1 MARTTSRN
9 AASAGGSRAVAPTQ
23 SVDASNDMD
32 DSDGSLTEL
41 SSEGEESDAGQQEE
55 EESESEDAMDED
67 DDDNDADFGSSRKKK
82 KAAPRRSAAGATKA
96 RSANT
101 TPRARKTAGASRNR
115 SNKTPRSTNK
125 RSGPSRPRAG
135 TATATPSAA
144 RSRTAAS
151 RDELPINEDNDIF
164 NAVKDVNSAL
174 QSNAEDWV
182 VAFSDHQGR
191 ALAELVNFVIRACGC
206 NGSVDENQV
215 TDIDNVVDN
224 LEELQEVFKKQP
236 IPSYPIVSRSKTFKS
251 FRKSLNEFL
260 HRLIMSAYDAEV
272 LTSDGF
278 MEPYQA
284 WVSAMSSS
292 SLRSFRH
299 TATVVAL
306 WTISALNEVNAQATK
321 DLSTATKQ
329 RDAEKKK
336 ARSDKSRLKE
346 LESKVLESRKLRAKL
361 EEYVNEFINSV
372 FVHRFR
378 DFDAGIRS
386 ECVEALGSWMKKY
399 PTQYLQS
406 SYFRYIGWVLS
417 DVDANVRLAAVHA
430 MTGLYTRDNFVS
442 SIRNF
447 TEIFKGR
454 LVQMATSDVE
464 LGVRIAA
471 INVLVMIDKHDL
483 LEDEQRDLLA
493 THIFDVEPRIRNAVA
508 SFLANILDEMVS
520 EGATELESTSAASKK
535 KGKQAEEQQQELAK
549 LRFKCLAELLVK
561 YGHRLDAQDT
571 DATASAAE
579 RGLSDELS
587 VVIDGVK
594 EGRVGMA
601 VEALWDAVEDLQ
613 HWKPLIDLLLL
624 DHSAKKAGGQRKGN
638 AAAENAA
645 PEVYRLETEEEAIL
659 VEALVAILRK
669 TYASAE
675 LVDDPEDNTKEDV
688 SRAMISALPKLLAK
702 YRTDAPRIAD
712 LLLLPQ
718 VMDLEMYTELQETA
732 AFEALWDDVSTQI
745 QRHVEPLV
753 LKHGVQTLQKMVAT
767 TSQSTVNT
775 TKLSALEEGLVASLR
790 ETVSDRDVETAGF
803 SEDEVHLLA
812 ANMLRLHLVS
822 QVTNTSDALEDDEN
836 GQATSGWEIV
846 LGIAGRGRLAY
857 NEEESLVRDAVAVL
871 TLHIMWKTRQVIM
884 PEAGSQTAVAEALLA
899 KRTTLLSLLEEFVA
913 STQSQACVGVQ
924 RVAFEK
930 LATIHMLY
938 AAIPQQ
944 APAAP
949 ATAGAAAAGTGDD
962 SSVTAGEGDVS
973 QHRSG
978 PQLPA
983 LLALTCSADVQQHCA
998 SFVQAEIERY
1008 IEKCGVLGKET
1019 NGNGTDASD
1028 EEGND
1033 GADDDENA
1041 EDYEDD
1047 AEATPKAS
1055 RVRGGKSKKSKKAT
1069 SKAGAQNA
1077 STSAAATAAPERPN
1091 QAQLEAEHAFCSII
1105 STFAS
1110 AIRVGIIDA
1119 KYSTVVLIH
1128 FGRLGAI
1135 YDSCCKAL
1143 IEVLKEEAIF
1153 GGYNR
1158 AVIVESCIW
1167 DSLREA
1173 FELYLDTGEAQ
1184 GEARFVSLSR
1194 QLANALVVR
1203 GAGFTALRKIDA
1215 RCLISLH
1222 SRASEHVA
1230 QKVAAAERN
1239 GNRKVRQKMPALY
1252 KGMANLLMTASPTDA
1267 VKIKSAMDRA
1277 FRAAN
1282 VQIPPTAKAW
1292 DAHRSYEKRLLKIAA
1307 KSALFAP
1314 VLAGSKGD
1322 TTASSPRKTAAAAK
1336 GAGRGDLSD
1345 SGGELSEEEDDDG
1358 LPARGERVLPT
1369 PTPVRMSQKR
1379 GRADEP
1385 EGEEED
1391 EEVPTSTASP
1401 SEGRSAEFVERFQSE
1416 PLAMSEDEEAEA
1428 EEEDE
1433 DESIAQVTSGNKRRK
1448 V

>member
-1 MARTTSRN
+1 MARTTSRK
-9 AASAGGSRAVAPTQ
+9 AASAGGSHAVQPTK
-23 SVDASNDMD
+23 SVAASNDMD
-32 DSDGSLTEL
+32 DSD
-41 SSEGEESDAGQQEE
+41 
-55 EESESEDAMDED
+55 ED
-67 DDDNDADFGSSRKKK
+67 DDENDGDFGSTRKKK
-82 KAAPRRSAAGATKA
+82 ATPRRSAAGATKA
-96 RSANT
+96 RSANN
-101 TPRARKTAGASRNR
+101 TPRVRKTAGASR
-115 SNKTPRSTNK
+115 SGANKTPRSTNK

-135 TATATPSAA
+135 TTTATPSAA

-151 RDELPINEDNDIF
+151 RDELPISKDNDIF
-164 NAVKDVNSAL
+164 NAVKDANSAL

-191 ALAELVNFVIRACGC
+191 ALAELINFVIRACGC

-215 TDIDNVVDN
+215 IDIDNVVDN

-236 IPSYPIVSRSKTFKS
+236 IPSYPIVSRSKAFKS

-260 HRLIMSAYDAEV
+260 HRLVMSAYEAEV

-299 TATVVAL
+299 TATVIAL

-336 ARSDKSRLKE
+336 ARADKSRLRD
-346 LESKVLESRKLRAKL
+346 LESKVLESRKLRTRL
-361 EEYVNEFINSV
+361 EEYINEFINSV

-417 DVDANVRLAAVHA
+417 DIDANVRLAAVHA

-454 LVQMATSDVE
+454 LVQMATGDVE

-520 EGATELESTSAASKK
+520 EGASDLGALSAASKK
-535 KGKQAEEQQQELAK
+535 KGKQAEEQQQEQAK

-561 YGHRLDAQDT
+561 YGHRLDAQGSD
-571 DATASAAE
+571 ASASAVE

-587 VVIDGVK
+587 VVIDGAK

-624 DHSAKKAGGQRKGN
+624 DHSAQKAGGQRKGT

-645 PEVYRLETEEEAIL
+645 PDVYRLETEEEAIL

-669 TYASAE
+669 TYAGVE
-675 LVDDPEDNTKEDV
+675 LIDDPEDNTKEDV

-732 AFEALWDDVSTQI
+732 AFEALWDDVSNQI

-767 TSQSTVNT
+767 TSQSTVNN
-775 TKLSALEEGLVASLR
+775 TKLSALEEGLVSSLR

-857 NEEESLVRDAVAVL
+857 SEEESLVRDAVAGL
-871 TLHIMWKTRQVIM
+871 TLHIMWKTRKVIM

-899 KRTTLLSLLEEFVA
+899 KRTTVLSLLEEFVA

-949 ATAGAAAAGTGDD
+949 APATATGDD
-962 SSVTAGEGDVS
+962 SSAMAAEGDVS

-983 LLALTCSADVQQHCA
+983 LLALTCS
-998 SFVQAEIERY
+998 
-1008 IEKCGVLGKET
+1008 
-1019 NGNGTDASD
+1019 
-1028 EEGND
+1028 
-1033 GADDDENA
+1033 
-1041 EDYEDD
+1041 

-1069 SKAGAQNA
+1069 SKAGAQNGG
-1077 STSAAATAAPERPN
+1077 AAAAAAPERPN

-1173 FELYLDTGEAQ
+1173 FELYLDTGDTQ
-1184 GEARFVSLSR
+1184 SEARFVSLSR

-1203 GAGFTALRKIDA
+1203 GAGFTALRKIDP

-1222 SRASEHVA
+1222 SRASEHIA
-1230 QKVAAAERN
+1230 QKVAAADRN
-1239 GNRKVRQKMPALY
+1239 GNKKVRQKMPALY

-1282 VQIPPTAKAW
+1282 VQIPPTSKAW

-1307 KSALFAP
+1307 KSTLFAP
-1314 VLAGSKGD
+1314 VLAGAGKGD
-1322 TTASSPRKTAAAAK
+1322 TAASSKSKATAAA
-1336 GAGRGDLSD
+1336 RGDFSD
-1345 SGGELSEEEDDDG
+1345 SGGELSEDDDG
-1358 LPARGERVLPT
+1358 LPGRGERVLPT
-1369 PTPVRMSQKR
+1369 PVRTSQKL
-1379 GRADEP
+1379 P
-1385 EGEEED
+1385 ELDVEMPASEAGSLNLED
-1391 EEVPTSTASP
+1391 
-1401 SEGRSAEFVERFQSE
+1401 
-1416 PLAMSEDEEAEA
+1416 
-1428 EEEDE
+1428 
-1433 DESIAQVTSGNKRRK
+1433 DESIAQVTGANKRRK
-1448 V
+1448 VVERLG

>member
-1 MARTTSRN
+1 M
-9 AASAGGSRAVAPTQ
+9 
-23 SVDASNDMD
+23 
-32 DSDGSLTEL
+32 
-41 SSEGEESDAGQQEE
+41 SSEE
-55 EESESEDAMDED
+55 EELDED
-67 DDDNDADFGSSRKKK
+67 DDDNDGDFGSTRKK
-82 KAAPRRSAAGATKA
+82 KAAPRRSAGGAAKSKQT
-96 RSANT
+96 NT
-101 TPRARKTAGASRNR
+101 TPRARKTAGASKNGAK
-115 SNKTPRSTNK
+115 KTPRSTTK

-135 TATATPSAA
+135 TTTTPSAG
-144 RSRTAAS
+144 RSRAAAS

-164 NAVKDVNSAL
+164 NAVKDPNSAL
-174 QSNAEDWV
+174 QSIAEDWV

-215 TDIDNVVDN
+215 IDIDNVVDN

-260 HRLIMSAYDAEV
+260 QRLVMSAYDAEV

-306 WTISALNEVNAQATK
+306 WTISAFNEVGAQATK

-336 ARSDKSRLKE
+336 ARADKSRLKD
-346 LESKVLESRKLRAKL
+346 LESKVVESRKLKARI
-361 EEYVNEFINSV
+361 EEYINEFINSV

-399 PTQYLQS
+399 PTPYLQS

-417 DVDANVRLAAVHA
+417 DVDANVRMAAVQA
-430 MTGLYTRDNFVS
+430 MTGLCTRDNFVS
-442 SIRNF
+442 SIRHF
-447 TEIFKGR
+447 TEMFKGR
-454 LVQMATSDVE
+454 LVQMATGDVE
-464 LGVRIAA
+464 LGVRIAT

-483 LEDEQRDLLA
+483 LDDEQRDVLA

-520 EGATELESTSAASKK
+520 EGASELGSLSAASKK
-535 KGKQAEEQQQELAK
+535 KGKQAEEQQHEQAK

-561 YGHRLDAQDT
+561 YGHRLDDR
-571 DATASAAE
+571 DSSATNAIGRDAAE
-579 RGLSDELS
+579 ELT
-587 VVIDGVK
+587 VVIDGAK

-601 VEALWDAVEDLQ
+601 VEALWDAVEDMQ

-624 DHSAKKAGGQRKGN
+624 DHSDKAAAGRAKKA

-645 PEVYRLETEEEAIL
+645 PAVYRLESEEEAIL

-669 TYASAE
+669 TYAGAE
-675 LVDDPEDNTKEDV
+675 LADDPEDTTKEDV
-688 SRAMISALPKLLAK
+688 TRAMIAALPKLLAK

-718 VMDLEMYTELQETA
+718 VMDLEMYTELQETS
-732 AFEALWDDVSTQI
+732 AFEALWDDVSIQI

-767 TSQSTVNT
+767 TSQSNINS
-775 TKLSALEEGLVASLR
+775 TKLSALEEGLVSSLR

-822 QVTNTSDALEDDEN
+822 QVCNTSDALEDDEG

-857 NEEESLVRDAVAVL
+857 HEEESLVRDAIATL
-871 TLHIMWKTRQVIM
+871 SLHIMWKTRQVIL
-884 PEAGSQTAVAEALLA
+884 PEAGSQVGVAEALLE
-899 KRTTLLSLLEEFVA
+899 KRTKVLSLLEEFVA

-930 LATIHMLY
+930 SATIHMLY
-938 AAIPQQ
+938 AAIPQ
-944 APAAP
+944 APAVPVADE
-949 ATAGAAAAGTGDD
+949 TSTAAAEED
-962 SSVTAGEGDVS
+962 VTT

-983 LLALTCSADVQQHCA
+983 ILSLHCDADVQQHC
-998 SFVQAEIERY
+998 SQFVQAEIERY
-1008 IEKCGVLGKET
+1008 IEKAGVIEKEA
-1019 NGNGTDASD
+1019 NDGEDAANDGSDDEGDADDNEDD
-1028 EEGND
+1028 EEEED
-1033 GADDDENA
+1033 AD
-1041 EDYEDD
+1041 
-1047 AEATPKAS
+1047 ATPKAS
-1055 RVRGGKSKKSKKAT
+1055 RVRGGKSKKAKKT
-1069 SKAGAQNA
+1069 AGNAKAQNG
-1077 STSAAATAAPERPN
+1077 AAAEASERPD
-1091 QAQLEAEHAFCSII
+1091 QAQLQAEHTFCSVI
-1105 STFAS
+1105 SAFVS
-1110 AIRVGIIDA
+1110 AVRVGVIDA
-1119 KYSTVVLIH
+1119 KYSTVVLVH

-1158 AVIVESCIW
+1158 AVIVESVIW
-1167 DSLREA
+1167 DALREA
-1173 FELYLDTGEAQ
+1173 FELFLDNGDAS

-1222 SRASEHVA
+1222 SRASEHIA

-1239 GNRKVRQKMPALY
+1239 GNKKVRQKMPALY
-1252 KGMANLLMTASPTDA
+1252 KGMANLLLTATPTDA

-1277 FRAAN
+1277 YRAAN
-1282 VQIPPTAKAW
+1282 VTIPPTAKAW

-1314 VLAGSKGD
+1314 AMATASGKGD
-1322 TTASSPRKTAAAAK
+1322 VTVWLERTA
-1336 GAGRGDLSD
+1336 
-1345 SGGELSEEEDDDG
+1345 
-1358 LPARGERVLPT
+1358 
-1369 PTPVRMSQKR
+1369 MQ
-1379 GRADEP
+1379 
-1385 EGEEED
+1385 
-1391 EEVPTSTASP
+1391 EV
-1401 SEGRSAEFVERFQSE
+1401 EVEIWRI
-1416 PLAMSEDEEAEA
+1416 A
-1428 EEEDE
+1428 EESFRRMMIMMMTDCLHVGVVYFLRLCVPRRREIDHRRR
-1433 DESIAQVTSGNKRRK
+1433 SWRRK
-1448 V
+1448 KMSVSTRHLAINFRILMLKCQLARLDRSTSKSGKMTRRG

>member
-9 AASAGGSRAVAPTQ
+9 GAAAAGSSRRVANTRQ
-23 SVDASNDMD
+23 SSTPASDVN

-41 SSEGEESDAGQQEE
+41 SSEGEGSDDQQQEE
-55 EESESEDAMDED
+55 EEEEESSEEEIEED
-67 DDDNDADFGSSRKKK
+67 DDENDADFGSSRKKK
-82 KAAPRRSAAGATKA
+82 APRRSAAATSKS
-96 RSANT
+96 RSTNT
-101 TPRARKTAGASRNR
+101 TPRARKSAAAGRNGAT
-115 SNKTPRSTNK
+115 KTPRSTNK
-125 RSGPSRPRAG
+125 RSGSSRSRAA
-135 TATATPSAA
+135 TNTATPSAA
-144 RSRTAAS
+144 KSRAAAS
-151 RDELPINEDNDIF
+151 RDELPINDDNDIF
-164 NAVKDVNSAL
+164 NAVKDPNSAL

-191 ALAELVNFVIRACGC
+191 ALAQLVNFVIRACGC

-215 TDIDNVVDN
+215 IDIDNVVDN

-260 HRLIMSAYDAEV
+260 QRLVMSAYDAEV

-299 TATVVAL
+299 TATVIAL
-306 WTISALNEVNAQATK
+306 WTISAFNEVNAQATK

-336 ARSDKSRLKE
+336 ARADKSRLKD
-346 LESKVLESRKLRAKL
+346 LESKVVESRKLKARL
-361 EEYVNEFINSV
+361 EEYINEFINSV

-417 DVDANVRLAAVHA
+417 DVDANVRMAAVQA

-442 SIRNF
+442 SIRHF
-447 TEIFKGR
+447 TEMFKNR
-454 LVQMATSDVE
+454 LVQMATGDVE
-464 LGVRIAA
+464 LGVRIAT

-520 EGATELESTSAASKK
+520 EGASELGALSAASKK
-535 KGKQAEEQQQELAK
+535 KGKQAEEQQQEQAK

-561 YGHRLDAQDT
+561 YGHRLDARDLA
-571 DATASAAE
+571 ATASGSE
-579 RGLSDELS
+579 RDTADELTL
-587 VVIDGVK
+587 VIDGAK
-594 EGRVGMA
+594 DGRIGMA
-601 VEALWDAVEDLQ
+601 VEALWDAVEDMQ
-613 HWKPLIDLLLL
+613 HWKPLLDLLLL
-624 DHSAKKAGGQRKGN
+624 DHSAK
-638 AAAENAA
+638 AAAGRGKGSAAKKDAA
-645 PEVYRLETEEEAIL
+645 PAAYRLETEEEAVL
-659 VEALVAILRK
+659 VEALIAILRK
-669 TYASAE
+669 TYAGVE
-675 LVDDPEDNTKEDV
+675 LIDDEDDNTKEDV
-688 SRAMISALPKLLAK
+688 TRAMIAALPKLLAK

-753 LKHGVQTLQKMVAT
+753 LQHGVKTLQKMVAT
-767 TSQSTVNT
+767 TSQSTINS
-775 TKLSALEEGLVASLR
+775 TKLSALEENLVSSLR
-790 ETVSDRDVETAGF
+790 ETVSNRDVETAGF

-822 QVTNTSDALEDDEN
+822 QVCNTSDALEDDEG

-846 LGIAGRGRLAY
+846 LGMAGRGRLAY
-857 NEEESLVRDAVAVL
+857 PEEESLVCDAIA
-871 TLHIMWKTRQVIM
+871 TLSLYIMWKTRQVVVSD
-884 PEAGSQTAVAEALLA
+884 AGSQTAVAEDLLS
-899 KRTTLLSLLEEFVA
+899 KRTTVLSLLEEFVA
-913 STQSQACVGVQ
+913 STQSQACNAVQ
-924 RVAFEK
+924 RIAFEM

-938 AAIPQQ
+938 AATPLE
-944 APAAP
+944 APAAT
-949 ATAGAAAAGTGDD
+949 ATADESSNAPAEDD
-962 SSVTAGEGDVS
+962 VA
-973 QHRSG
+973 QRRSG

-983 LLALTCSADVQQHCA
+983 ILGLQCNADVQQHC
-998 SFVQAEIERY
+998 SQFIQAEIERY
-1008 IEKCGVLGKET
+1008 IEKSGILEKEA
-1019 NGNGTDASD
+1019 NGAENATRDGSDD
-1028 EEGND
+1028 EEVEDEEDQDEDEEED
-1033 GADDDENA
+1033 GD
-1041 EDYEDD
+1041 
-1047 AEATPKAS
+1047 ATPKAS
-1055 RVRGGKSKKSKKAT
+1055 RIRGGKNKKA
-1069 SKAGAQNA
+1069 KR
-1077 STSAAATAAPERPN
+1077 SAANAKARNGAAPEEAERPN
-1091 QAQLEAEHAFCSII
+1091 QAQLQAEHTFCSAI
-1105 STFAS
+1105 STFVS
-1110 AIRVGIIDA
+1110 AVRVGTIDA

-1143 IEVLKEEAIF
+1143 VEVLKEEAIF

-1158 AVIVESCIW
+1158 AVIVESSIW

-1173 FELYLDTGEAQ
+1173 FELYLDTGDAE

-1222 SRASEHVA
+1222 SRASEHIA

-1239 GNRKVRQKMPALY
+1239 GNKKVRQKMPALY
-1252 KGMANLLMTASPTDA
+1252 KGMANLLLTATPTDA

-1277 FRAAN
+1277 YRAAN
-1282 VQIPPTAKAW
+1282 VQIPPTSKAW

-1314 VLAGSKGD
+1314 AMAKGD
-1322 TTASSPRKTAAAAK
+1322 TTASIRKNKNAS
-1336 GAGRGDLSD
+1336 RGDVSD
-1345 SGGELSEEEDDDG
+1345 SGGELSDDDDG

-1369 PTPVRMSQKR
+1369 PVRSSQKR
-1379 GRADEP
+1379 DRPQEA
-1385 EGEEED
+1385 
-1391 EEVPTSTASP
+1391 
-1401 SEGRSAEFVERFQSE
+1401 
-1416 PLAMSEDEEAEA
+1416 DEEAEEA
-1428 EEEDE
+1428 EDEEEISIIAPRSDQLSDIDVEMPASEAGSLNLDE
-1433 DESIAQVTSGNKRRK
+1433 DDDEAENETETRVSGSKRRK
-1448 V
+1448 L

>member
-1 MARTTSRN
+1 MTRTTSRN
-9 AASAGGSRAVAPTQ
+9 ANSSGGSRAVDSTPSATAFNH
-23 SVDASNDMD
+23 VD

-41 SSEGEESDAGQQEE
+41 SSEGEGGDSSED
-55 EESESEDAMDED
+55 ESESDEEMPDED
-67 DDDNDADFGSSRKKK
+67 DDNDGDFGSRQKK
-82 KAAPRRSAAGATKA
+82 KAPRGSVASTSKA
-96 RSANT
+96 KKPTA
-101 TPRARKTAGASRNR
+101 TPRARKAAGASRNLAT
-115 SNKTPRSTNK
+115 KTPRSATTTAK
-125 RSGPSRPRAG
+125 RSGSSRPRAG
-135 TATATPSAA
+135 TATATPSGAK
-144 RSRTAAS
+144 SRTAAS

-164 NAVKDVNSAL
+164 NAVKDPNSAL
-174 QSNAEDWV
+174 QSTAEDWV
-182 VAFSDHQGR
+182 VSFSDHEGR
-191 ALAELVNFVIRACGC
+191 ALAQLVNFVIRACGC

-215 TDIDNVVDN
+215 IDIDNVVDT
-224 LEELQEVFKKQP
+224 LEELQEAFKKQP
-236 IPSYPIVSRSKTFKS
+236 IPSYPIVSRSKSFKS

-260 HRLIMSAYDAEV
+260 HRLVMSAYEAEV
-272 LTSDGF
+272 LTADGF
-278 MEPYQA
+278 MEPFQA

-306 WTISALNEVNAQATK
+306 WTVSALNEVSTQATK

-336 ARSDKSRLKE
+336 ARTDKSRLKD
-346 LESKVLESRKLRAKL
+346 LESKVLESRKLKARL
-361 EEYVNEFINSV
+361 EEYINEVINSV

-386 ECVEALGSWMKKY
+386 ECVETLGSWMKKS

-417 DVDANVRLAAVHA
+417 DVDANVRMAAVHA
-430 MTGLYTRDNFVS
+430 MTGLYTRDNFVNP
-442 SIRNF
+442 IRTF
-447 TEIFKGR
+447 TELFKGR

-464 LGVRIAA
+464 LGVRIAT
-471 INVLVMIDKHDL
+471 INVLVTIDKHDL

-520 EGATELESTSAASKK
+520 QGASELGSLSVASKK
-535 KGKQAEEQQQELAK
+535 KGKHAEEQQQEQAK

-561 YGHRLDAQDT
+561 YGHRLDAQES
-571 DATASAAE
+571 ATSTSTAE
-579 RGLSDELS
+579 RNGSDELS
-587 VVIDGVK
+587 VVIDGAK
-594 EGRVGMA
+594 DGRVGMA
-601 VEALWDAVEDLQ
+601 VEALWDAVDDLQ

-624 DHSAKKAGGQRKGN
+624 DHSRKSAAGRSKGSV
-638 AAAENAA
+638 ATENAA
-645 PEVYRLETEEEAIL
+645 PAVYRLEPEEEAVL

-675 LVDDPEDNTKEDV
+675 LIDDDEDNTKEEV
-688 SRAMISALPKLLAK
+688 TRAMIVALPKLLAK

-732 AFEALWDDVSTQI
+732 AFEALWDDVSNQI

-767 TSQSTVNT
+767 TSQSAINS
-775 TKLSALEEGLVASLR
+775 TKLSALEEGLVSSLR

-822 QVTNTSDALEDDEN
+822 QVINTSDALEDDEN

-857 NEEESLVRDAVAVL
+857 NEEDGLVRDAMAVL
-871 TLHIMWKTRQVIM
+871 ALHIMWKTRQVIM
-884 PEAGSQTAVAEALLA
+884 PEAGTQAALAEALLA
-899 KRTTLLSLLEEFVA
+899 KRTTALSLFEEFVA

-938 AAIPQQ
+938 AAIPKQ
-944 APAAP
+944 APAA
-949 ATAGAAAAGTGDD
+949 AVKTGDD
-962 SSVTAGEGDVS
+962 SPMAAAEEDVA

-978 PQLPA
+978 PLLPS
-983 LLALTCSADVQQHCA
+983 LLALTCNAEVQQHCTQ
-998 SFVQAEIERY
+998 FIEAEIERY
-1008 IEKCGVLGKET
+1008 IEKSGVLNNATQG
-1019 NGNGTDASD
+1019 DSD
-1028 EEGND
+1028 EEEDSD
-1033 GADDDENA
+1033 GDDGEQEDET
-1041 EDYEDD
+1041 EDNEED

-1055 RVRGGKSKKSKKAT
+1055 RSRGASKSKKSKKPS
-1069 SKAGAQNA
+1069 SKGAA
-1077 STSAAATAAPERPN
+1077 PDGSAAAAGLERPN
-1091 QAQLEAEHAFCSII
+1091 QAQLEAEHTFCSLI

-1110 AIRVGIIDA
+1110 AIRVGVIDA
-1119 KYSTVVLIH
+1119 KYSTVVLIQ

-1143 IEVLKEEAIF
+1143 VEVLKEEAIF

-1173 FELYLDTGEAQ
+1173 FELYLDSGDSAA
-1184 GEARFVSLSR
+1184 EARFISLSR

-1222 SRASEHVA
+1222 SRASEHIA
-1230 QKVAAAERN
+1230 QKAAAAERQ
-1239 GNRKVRQKMPALY
+1239 GNKKVRQRMPALY
-1252 KGMANLLMTASPTDA
+1252 KGMANLLLTASPTDA

-1277 FRAAN
+1277 YRAAN
-1282 VQIPPTAKAW
+1282 VQIAPTAKAW

-1307 KSALFAP
+1307 KSTLFAP
-1314 VLAGSKGD
+1314 AKVVPSRK
-1322 TTASSPRKTAAAAK
+1322 SPEV
-1336 GAGRGDLSD
+1336 SD
-1345 SGGELSEEEDDDG
+1345 SGGELSEDDDG
-1358 LPARGERVLPT
+1358 LPARGDRVLPT
-1369 PTPVRMSQKR
+1369 RERTSQKR
-1379 GRADEP
+1379 DRTDGSEEEQVVNEEEEEEHVSIVAPGSDAPSELDVEMPASEASSLKLDED
-1385 EGEEED
+1385 EGED
-1391 EEVPTSTASP
+1391 EGVARVPTS
-1401 SEGRSAEFVERFQSE
+1401 
-1416 PLAMSEDEEAEA
+1416 
-1428 EEEDE
+1428 
-1433 DESIAQVTSGNKRRK
+1433 KRRK

>member
-1 MARTTSRN
+1 
-9 AASAGGSRAVAPTQ
+9 
-23 SVDASNDMD
+23 MD

-41 SSEGEESDAGQQEE
+41 SSEGEEGDPSQD
-55 EESESEDAMDED
+55 ESESDAELPD
-67 DDDNDADFGSSRKKK
+67 DDDENDGDFGLSRKKK
-82 KAAPRRSAAGATKA
+82 APRASAAKKTT
-96 RSANT
+96 T
-101 TPRARKTAGASRNR
+101 TPRAKKSAGAARTGAA
-115 SNKTPRSTNK
+115 KTPRSTAK

-135 TATATPSAA
+135 TTATTPSAA
-144 RSRTAAS
+144 KSRAAAS
-151 RDELPINEDNDIF
+151 RDELPINDDNDIF
-164 NAVKDVNSAL
+164 NAVKDANSAL
-174 QSNAEDWV
+174 QSTAEDWV
-182 VAFSDHQGR
+182 VSFSDNEGR
-191 ALAELVNFVIRACGC
+191 ALAQLVNFVIRTCGC

-215 TDIDNVVDN
+215 VDIDNVVDN
-224 LEELQEVFKKQP
+224 LEELQEAFKKQP

-260 HRLIMSAYDAEV
+260 HRLVMSAYDAEV
-272 LTSDGF
+272 LTSDDF

-306 WTISALNEVNAQATK
+306 WTISALNEVTAQATK

-336 ARSDKSRLKE
+336 ARADKSRLKD
-346 LESKVLESRKLRAKL
+346 LETNVLQSRKLKARL
-361 EEYVNEFINSV
+361 EGYINEFINSV

-417 DVDANVRLAAVHA
+417 DVDANVRMAAVQA

-442 SIRNF
+442 SIRTF
-447 TEIFKGR
+447 TEMFKGR

-464 LGVRIAA
+464 LGVRIAT

-520 EGATELESTSAASKK
+520 EGASELGSLSAASKK
-535 KGKQAEEQQQELAK
+535 KGKQAEEQQQEQAK
-549 LRFKCLAELLVK
+549 LRFKYLAELLVK
-561 YGHRLDAQDT
+561 YGQRLDDQEAAASTSSAQRKG
-571 DATASAAE
+571 A
-579 RGLSDELS
+579 DELT
-587 VVIDGVK
+587 VVIDGAK
-594 EGRVGMA
+594 EGRVGLA
-601 VEALWDAVEDLQ
+601 VEALWDAVDDLQ
-613 HWKPLIDLLLL
+613 RWQPLIDLLLL
-624 DHSAKKAGGQRKGN
+624 DHSAKTTAGRSKGSV
-638 AAAENAA
+638 AADNAA
-645 PEVYRLETEEEAIL
+645 PAAYRLETEEEAIL

-669 TYASAE
+669 TYAGAE
-675 LVDDPEDNTKEDV
+675 LIDDAEDNTKEDV
-688 SRAMISALPKLLAK
+688 TRAMVAALPKLLAK

-718 VMDLEMYTELQETA
+718 VMDLELYTELQETA

-767 TSQSTVNT
+767 TSQSAINN
-775 TKLSALEEGLVASLR
+775 TKLSALEDGLVSSLR
-790 ETVSDRDVETAGF
+790 ETVSDRDVESAGF
-803 SEDEVHLLA
+803 SEDEVHQLA

-822 QVTNTSDALEDDEN
+822 QVANTSDALEDDEN

-857 NEEESLVRDAVAVL
+857 NEEEALVRDAIAVL
-871 TLHIMWKTRQVIM
+871 TLHVMWKTRQVIM
-884 PEAGSQTAVAEALLA
+884 PDAGSHTGVAESLLE

-944 APAAP
+944 APVA
-949 ATAGAAAAGTGDD
+949 ATAAATGDGSSAAAA
-962 SSVTAGEGDVS
+962 EEDVS
-973 QHRSG
+973 QQRSG
-978 PQLPA
+978 PQPPA
-983 LLALTCSADVQQHCA
+983 LLALTCNTDVQQNCSH
-998 SFVQAEIERY
+998 FVQSEIERY
-1008 IEKCGVLGKET
+1008 EEKSGLL
-1019 NGNGTDASD
+1019 NGASRVESD
-1028 EEGND
+1028 EEGSD
-1033 GADDDENA
+1033 DADDGEDE
-1041 EDYEDD
+1041 EDNEEDDEDD

-1055 RVRGGKSKKSKKAT
+1055 RVRGGSKSKKSKKST
-1069 SKAGAQNA
+1069 SKAAGQNG
-1077 STSAAATAAPERPN
+1077 AAAAAGLERPN
-1091 QAQLEAEHAFCSII
+1091 QAQLEAEHTFCSVI
-1105 STFAS
+1105 SAFAS
-1110 AIRVGIIDA
+1110 AIRVGVIDA

-1143 IEVLKEEAIF
+1143 VEVLKEEAIF

-1167 DSLREA
+1167 DALREA
-1173 FELYLDTGEAQ
+1173 FELYLDSGDSASE
-1184 GEARFVSLSR
+1184 GRFISLSR

-1222 SRASEHVA
+1222 SRASEHIA

-1239 GNRKVRQKMPALY
+1239 GNKKDRQRMPALY
-1252 KGMANLLMTASPTDA
+1252 KGMANLLLTASPTDA

-1277 FRAAN
+1277 YRAAN
-1282 VQIPPTAKAW
+1282 VQIPPTSKAW

-1307 KSALFAP
+1307 KSTLFAP
-1314 VLAGSKGD
+1314 AKATPGRTAG
-1322 TTASSPRKTAAAAK
+1322 A
-1336 GAGRGDLSD
+1336 LSD
-1345 SGGELSEEEDDDG
+1345 SGGELSEDDDG
-1358 LPARGERVLPT
+1358 LPARGERIL
-1369 PTPVRMSQKR
+1369 PTPVRAGQKR
-1379 GRADEP
+1379 DRAEAAA
-1385 EGEEED
+1385 GEEE
-1391 EEVPTSTASP
+1391 
-1401 SEGRSAEFVERFQSE
+1401 
-1416 PLAMSEDEEAEA
+1416 
-1428 EEEDE
+1428 EEEDV
-1433 DESIAQVTSGNKRRK
+1433 SIMAPASDAGLELDVEMAASDADSLQLEEEEEIASVAKRRK

>member
-1 MARTTSRN
+1 MARTTSRR
-9 AASAGGSRAVAPTQ
+9 AASGSRAVQPTQ
-23 SVDASNDMD
+23 SVGASKDVN
-32 DSDGSLTEL
+32 DSDGSLTDL
-41 SSEGEESDAGQQEE
+41 SSEGEESDAGKE
-55 EESESEDAMDED
+55 EESDSDEEMDED
-67 DDDNDADFGSSRKKK
+67 DDENDADFGSSRKKK
-82 KAAPRRSAAGATKA
+82 TTPRRSAARATKA

-101 TPRARKTAGASRNR
+101 TPRVRKTAGGGSRNGT
-115 SNKTPRSTNK
+115 NKTPRSTNK
-125 RSGPSRPRAG
+125 RSGPSRTRAG
-135 TATATPSAA
+135 ITTSTPSAA

-151 RDELPINEDNDIF
+151 RDELPINADNDIF
-164 NAVKDVNSAL
+164 NAVKDANSAL

-191 ALAELVNFVIRACGC
+191 AMAELVNFVIRACGC

-215 TDIDNVVDN
+215 IDIDNVVDN

-260 HRLIMSAYDAEV
+260 HRLVMSAYDAEV

-278 MEPYQA
+278 MEPFQA

-336 ARSDKSRLKE
+336 ARADKSRLKD
-346 LESKVLESRKLRAKL
+346 LESKVLESRKLRSQL
-361 EEYVNEFINSV
+361 EGYVNEFINSV

-417 DVDANVRLAAVHA
+417 DGNANVRLAAVHA

-508 SFLANILDEMVS
+508 SFLANILDEKVS
-520 EGATELESTSAASKK
+520 EGTSALGSLSAASKK
-535 KGKQAEEQQQELAK
+535 KGKQAEELQQEQAK
-549 LRFKCLAELLVK
+549 LRFKCLAELLVR
-561 YGHRLDAQDT
+561 YGHRLDTQDS
-571 DATASAAE
+571 DASANGTE

-587 VVIDGVK
+587 AVIDGAK

-601 VEALWDAVEDLQ
+601 VEALWDAVEELQ

-624 DHSAKKAGGQRKGN
+624 DHSAQKAGGQRKGS

-645 PEVYRLETEEEAIL
+645 PAVYRLETEEEATL
-659 VEALVAILRK
+659 VEALVAILGK
-669 TYASAE
+669 TYAGAE

-718 VMDLEMYTELQETA
+718 VMDLEVYTELQESA
-732 AFEALWDDVSTQI
+732 AFEALWDDVSNQI

-753 LKHGVQTLQKMVAT
+753 LKHGVRTLQRMLAT
-767 TSQSTVNT
+767 TSQSTVNN
-775 TKLSALEEGLVASLR
+775 TKLSALEEGLVSSLR

-822 QVTNTSDALEDDEN
+822 QVANTSDALEDDEN

-857 NEEESLVRDAVAVL
+857 NEEESLVRDAAAVL

-884 PEAGSQTAVAEALLA
+884 PESSSQAAVAEALLA
-899 KRTTLLSLLEEFVA
+899 KRSTVLSLLEEFVA

-944 APAAP
+944 TPIAAVS
-949 ATAGAAAAGTGDD
+949 AAVATGDD
-962 SSVTAGEGDVS
+962 FSGTAAEGDVL

-978 PQLPA
+978 PHLPA
-983 LLALTCSADVQQHCA
+983 LLALTCSADVQQHCT
-998 SFVQAEIERY
+998 SFVQGEIERY
-1008 IEKCGVLGKET
+1008 IEKAGVLGKEA
-1019 NGNGTDASD
+1019 NSAGADASD
-1028 EEGND
+1028 EDGND
-1033 GADDDENA
+1033 GADDDGN
-1041 EDYEDD
+1041 EDEDEDNEDEEDD
-1047 AEATPKAS
+1047 IEATPKAN
-1055 RVRGGKSKKSKKAT
+1055 GT
-1069 SKAGAQNA
+1069 
-1077 STSAAATAAPERPN
+1077 
-1091 QAQLEAEHAFCSII
+1091 
-1105 STFAS
+1105 
-1110 AIRVGIIDA
+1110 
-1119 KYSTVVLIH
+1119 
-1128 FGRLGAI
+1128 
-1135 YDSCCKAL
+1135 
-1143 IEVLKEEAIF
+1143 
-1153 GGYNR
+1153 
-1158 AVIVESCIW
+1158 
-1167 DSLREA
+1167 
-1173 FELYLDTGEAQ
+1173 
-1184 GEARFVSLSR
+1184 
-1194 QLANALVVR
+1194 
-1203 GAGFTALRKIDA
+1203 
-1215 RCLISLH
+1215 
-1222 SRASEHVA
+1222 RAS
-1230 QKVAAAERN
+1230 
-1239 GNRKVRQKMPALY
+1239 
-1252 KGMANLLMTASPTDA
+1252 
-1267 VKIKSAMDRA
+1267 
-1277 FRAAN
+1277 
-1282 VQIPPTAKAW
+1282 
-1292 DAHRSYEKRLLKIAA
+1292 
-1307 KSALFAP
+1307 
-1314 VLAGSKGD
+1314 
-1322 TTASSPRKTAAAAK
+1322 
-1336 GAGRGDLSD
+1336 
-1345 SGGELSEEEDDDG
+1345 
-1358 LPARGERVLPT
+1358 
-1369 PTPVRMSQKR
+1369 
-1379 GRADEP
+1379 
-1385 EGEEED
+1385 
-1391 EEVPTSTASP
+1391 
-1401 SEGRSAEFVERFQSE
+1401 
-1416 PLAMSEDEEAEA
+1416 
-1428 EEEDE
+1428 
-1433 DESIAQVTSGNKRRK
+1433 
-1448 V
+1448 

>member
-1 MARTTSRN
+1 MARTTTRN
-9 AASAGGSRAVAPTQ
+9 GSSAAGSRATAQPQ
-23 SVDASNDMD
+23 SADASRDFD

-41 SSEGEESDAGQQEE
+41 SSEGEDSDQQ
-55 EESESEDAMDED
+55 ESESDEDMNED
-67 DDDNDADFGSSRKKK
+67 DDDNDGDFGSSRKKK
-82 KAAPRRSAAGATKA
+82 APRRSSGAASKA

-101 TPRARKTAGASRNR
+101 TPRPRKTAGASRNGAK
-115 SNKTPRSTNK
+115 KTPRSTSK
-125 RSGPSRPRAG
+125 KSGPSRPRAG
-135 TATATPSAA
+135 TAAATPSAA

-164 NAVKDVNSAL
+164 NAVKDPNSAL

-215 TDIDNVVDN
+215 IDIDNVVDN

-260 HRLIMSAYDAEV
+260 HRLIMSAYEAEV

-299 TATVVAL
+299 TATIVAL

-336 ARSDKSRLKE
+336 ARTDKSRLKD
-346 LESKVLESRKLRAKL
+346 LETKVLESRKLKKQL
-361 EEYVNEFINSV
+361 DEYINEFINSV

-417 DVDANVRLAAVHA
+417 DVDANVRMAAVQA

-442 SIRNF
+442 SIRTF
-447 TEIFKGR
+447 TELFKGR
-454 LVQMATSDVE
+454 LVQMATGDVE
-464 LGVRIAA
+464 LGVRIAT

-520 EGATELESTSAASKK
+520 EGASELGSLSAASKK
-535 KGKQAEEQQQELAK
+535 KGKQAEEQQHEQAK

-561 YGHRLDAQDT
+561 YGQRLDAQDVA
-571 DATASAAE
+571 ATTSNV
-579 RGLSDELS
+579 SDELA
-587 VVIDGVK
+587 VVIDGAK

-601 VEALWDAVEDLQ
+601 VEALWDAVDDLQ

-624 DHSAKKAGGQRKGN
+624 DHSGKDAAGRNKSA

-645 PEVYRLETEEEAIL
+645 PAVYRLDTDEEAIL

-669 TYASAE
+669 TYAGAE
-675 LVDDPEDNTKEDV
+675 LNEDPEDTTKEDV
-688 SRAMISALPKLLAK
+688 TRAMIAALPKLLAK

-712 LLLLPQ
+712 LLLLPH
-718 VMDLEMYTELQETA
+718 VMDLEMYTELQETT

-753 LKHGVQTLQKMVAT
+753 LKHGVQTLQKLVAT
-767 TSQSTVNT
+767 TSQSSINK
-775 TKLSALEEGLVASLR
+775 TKLSALEEGLVSSLR

-857 NEEESLVRDAVAVL
+857 HEEESLVRDAIAVL
-871 TLHIMWKTRQVIM
+871 TLHVMWKTRQVIL
-884 PEAGSQTAVAEALLA
+884 PEAGSQTALAEALLG
-899 KRTTLLSLLEEFVA
+899 KRNTLLSLLEEFVA
-913 STQSQACVGVQ
+913 STHSQACVGVQ

-930 LATIHMLY
+930 LATIHMLF

-944 APAAP
+944 APA
-949 ATAGAAAAGTGDD
+949 TGDD
-962 SSVTAGEGDVS
+962 SSVPDADVS
-973 QHRSG
+973 QLRSG

-983 LLALTCSADVQQHCA
+983 LLTLNCEADVQQSCA
-998 SFVQAEIERY
+998 TFVQAEIERY
-1008 IEKCGVLGKET
+1008 IEKSGVLEKESKSAA
-1019 NGNGTDASD
+1019 GDESD
-1028 EEGND
+1028 EEEND
-1033 GADDDENA
+1033 GAEDDDN
-1041 EDYEDD
+1041 EDEDEEDD

-1055 RVRGGKSKKSKKAT
+1055 RVRGGKSKKSKKSS
-1069 SKAGAQNA
+1069 SKSAAQNA
-1077 STSAAATAAPERPN
+1077 TEERPN
-1091 QAQLEAEHAFCSII
+1091 EAQLQAEHTFCSII
-1105 STFAS
+1105 STFVS

-1119 KYSTVVLIH
+1119 KYSTVVLTH

-1158 AVIVESCIW
+1158 AVIVESVIW

-1173 FELYLDTGEAQ
+1173 FEHYLDTGDSTV
-1184 GEARFVSLSR
+1184 EARFISLSR

-1222 SRASEHVA
+1222 SRASEHIA

-1239 GNRKVRQKMPALY
+1239 GVKKVKAQMPALY
-1252 KGMANLLMTASPTDA
+1252 KGMANLLLTANPTDA

-1277 FRAAN
+1277 YRAAQ
-1282 VQIPPTAKAW
+1282 VQIPPTSKAW
-1292 DAHRSYEKRLLKIAA
+1292 DAHRSYEKRLLKIAS
-1307 KSALFAP
+1307 KSELFSNALTP
-1314 VLAGSKGD
+1314 K
-1322 TTASSPRKTAAAAK
+1322 RR
-1336 GAGRGDLSD
+1336 RGKEMD
-1345 SGGELSEEEDDDG
+1345 SGGELSEDDDG

-1369 PTPVRMSQKR
+1369 PTRTSQKR
-1379 GRADEP
+1379 PAE
-1385 EGEEED
+1385 EEEEEEEEED
-1391 EEVPTSTASP
+1391 VSIRAPP
-1401 SEGRSAEFVERFQSE
+1401 SEEAEEMDVEMPPSDAS
-1416 PLAMSEDEEAEA
+1416 LEDEEETAPVA
-1428 EEEDE
+1428 
-1433 DESIAQVTSGNKRRK
+1433 SVKRRK

>member
-1 MARTTSRN
+1 
-9 AASAGGSRAVAPTQ
+9 
-23 SVDASNDMD
+23 MD

-41 SSEGEESDAGQQEE
+41 SSEGEEGDSSQD
-55 EESESEDAMDED
+55 ESESDVEMPDED
-67 DDDNDADFGSSRKKK
+67 DENDGDFGSSRKKK
-82 KAAPRRSAAGATKA
+82 APRASAAKKT
-96 RSANT
+96 NT
-101 TPRARKTAGASRNR
+101 TPRTKKSAGAARTGAA
-115 SNKTPRSTNK
+115 KTPRSTAK

-144 RSRTAAS
+144 RSRAAAS
-151 RDELPINEDNDIF
+151 RDELPINDDNDIF
-164 NAVKDVNSAL
+164 NAVKDANSAL
-174 QSNAEDWV
+174 QSTAEDWV
-182 VAFSDHQGR
+182 VSFSDNEGR
-191 ALAELVNFVIRACGC
+191 ALAQLVNFVIRTCGC

-215 TDIDNVVDN
+215 VDIDNVVDN
-224 LEELQEVFKKQP
+224 LEELQEAFKKQP

-260 HRLIMSAYDAEV
+260 HRLVMSAYDAEV
-272 LTSDGF
+272 LTSDEF

-306 WTISALNEVNAQATK
+306 WTISALNEVTAQATK

-336 ARSDKSRLKE
+336 ARADKSRLKN
-346 LESKVLESRKLRAKL
+346 LETNVLHSRKLKARL
-361 EEYVNEFINSV
+361 EGYINEFINSV

-399 PTQYLQS
+399 PAQYLQS

-417 DVDANVRLAAVHA
+417 DVDANVRMAAVQA

-442 SIRNF
+442 SIRTF
-447 TEIFKGR
+447 TEMFKGR

-464 LGVRIAA
+464 LGVRIAT

-520 EGATELESTSAASKK
+520 EGASELGSLSAASKK

-549 LRFKCLAELLVK
+549 LRFKYLAELLVK
-561 YGHRLDAQDT
+561 YGQRLDAQE
-571 DATASAAE
+571 AAASNSSAQ
-579 RGLSDELS
+579 RNGSDELT
-587 VVIDGVK
+587 VVIDGAK
-594 EGRVGMA
+594 EGRVGLA
-601 VEALWDAVEDLQ
+601 VEALWDAVDDLQ
-613 HWKPLIDLLLL
+613 SWQPLIDLLLL
-624 DHSAKKAGGQRKGN
+624 DHSAKTTAGRSKGSV
-638 AAAENAA
+638 AAENAA
-645 PEVYRLETEEEAIL
+645 PAAYRLETEEEAIL

-669 TYASAE
+669 TYAGAE
-675 LVDDPEDNTKEDV
+675 LIDDAEDNTKEDV
-688 SRAMISALPKLLAK
+688 TRAMVAALPKLLAK

-718 VMDLEMYTELQETA
+718 VMDLELYTELQETS

-753 LKHGVQTLQKMVAT
+753 LKHGVQTLQKMIAT
-767 TSQSTVNT
+767 TSQSTINN
-775 TKLSALEEGLVASLR
+775 TKLSALEDGLVSSLR
-790 ETVSDRDVETAGF
+790 ETVSDRDVESAGF
-803 SEDEVHLLA
+803 SEDEVHQLA

-857 NEEESLVRDAVAVL
+857 NEEEALVRDAIAVL
-871 TLHIMWKTRQVIM
+871 TLHVMWKTRQVIM
-884 PEAGSQTAVAEALLA
+884 PDAGSHSGVAESLLE

-944 APAAP
+944 APV
-949 ATAGAAAAGTGDD
+949 AAAAAATGDE
-962 SSVTAGEGDVS
+962 SSTAAAEEDIS
-973 QHRSG
+973 QQRSG

-983 LLALTCSADVQQHCA
+983 LLALTCNTDVQQHC
-998 SFVQAEIERY
+998 SHFIQSEIERY
-1008 IEKCGVLGKET
+1008 EEKSGLL
-1019 NGNGTDASD
+1019 NGASRGGESD
-1028 EEGND
+1028 EEDND
-1033 GADDDENA
+1033 DVDDGEDEE
-1041 EDYEDD
+1041 EDDEDD

-1055 RVRGGKSKKSKKAT
+1055 RIRGGSKSKKSKKST
-1069 SKAGAQNA
+1069 SKAAGQNG
-1077 STSAAATAAPERPN
+1077 AAAAGPERPN
-1091 QAQLEAEHAFCSII
+1091 QAQLEAEHTFCSVI

-1110 AIRVGIIDA
+1110 AIRVGVIDA

-1143 IEVLKEEAIF
+1143 VEVLKEEAIF

-1167 DSLREA
+1167 DALREA
-1173 FELYLDTGEAQ
+1173 FELYLDSGDSASE
-1184 GEARFVSLSR
+1184 GRFVSLSR

-1222 SRASEHVA
+1222 SRASEHIA

-1239 GNRKVRQKMPALY
+1239 GNKKDRQRMPALY
-1252 KGMANLLMTASPTDA
+1252 KGMANLLLTASPTDA

-1282 VQIPPTAKAW
+1282 VQIPPTSKAW

-1307 KSALFAP
+1307 KSTLFAP
-1314 VLAGSKGD
+1314 AKATPGR
-1322 TTASSPRKTAAAAK
+1322 AS
-1336 GAGRGDLSD
+1336 GALSD
-1345 SGGELSEEEDDDG
+1345 SGGELSEDDDG
-1358 LPARGERVLPT
+1358 LPARGERIL
-1369 PTPVRMSQKR
+1369 PTPVRAGQKR
-1379 GRADEP
+1379 DRAEAAGQEEQEEDVSIMAPASDADLELDVEMP
-1385 EGEEED
+1385 ASDADSLQLDEEE
-1391 EEVPTSTASP
+1391 EIASV
-1401 SEGRSAEFVERFQSE
+1401 A
-1416 PLAMSEDEEAEA
+1416 
-1428 EEEDE
+1428 
-1433 DESIAQVTSGNKRRK
+1433 KRRK

>member
-9 AASAGGSRAVAPTQ
+9 GAAAAGSSRKAANTRQ
-23 SVDASNDMD
+23 SSTPSNDAN

-41 SSEGEESDAGQQEE
+41 SSEGEGSDDQQDEE
-55 EESESEDAMDED
+55 EEEAEEESSEEEIEED
-67 DDDNDADFGSSRKKK
+67 DDENDADFGPSRKKK
-82 KAAPRRSAAGATKA
+82 APRRSAAASSKS
-96 RSANT
+96 RSTNT
-101 TPRARKTAGASRNR
+101 TPRARKSAAASRNAAT
-115 SNKTPRSTNK
+115 KTPRSTRK
-125 RSGPSRPRAG
+125 RSGPSRSRA
-135 TATATPSAA
+135 AANAATPSAA
-144 RSRTAAS
+144 RSRAAAS
-151 RDELPINEDNDIF
+151 RDELPINDDNDIF
-164 NAVKDVNSAL
+164 NAVKDPNSAL

-182 VAFSDHQGR
+182 VSFSDHQGR

-215 TDIDNVVDN
+215 IDIDNVVDN

-236 IPSYPIVSRSKTFKS
+236 IPSYPIISRSKTFKS

-260 HRLIMSAYDAEV
+260 QRLVMSAYDAEV

-299 TATVVAL
+299 TATVIAL
-306 WTISALNEVNAQATK
+306 WTISAFNEVNAQATK

-336 ARSDKSRLKE
+336 ARADKSRLKD
-346 LESKVLESRKLRAKL
+346 LESKVVESRKLKARI
-361 EEYVNEFINSV
+361 EEYINEFINSV

-417 DVDANVRLAAVHA
+417 DVDANVRMAAVQA
-430 MTGLYTRDNFVS
+430 MSGLYTRDNFVS
-442 SIRNF
+442 SIRHF
-447 TEIFKGR
+447 TEMFKGR
-454 LVQMATSDVE
+454 LVQMATGDVE
-464 LGVRIAA
+464 LGVRIAT

-520 EGATELESTSAASKK
+520 DGASELGALSDASKK
-535 KGKQAEEQQQELAK
+535 KGKQAEEQQQQQAK

-561 YGHRLDAQDT
+561 YGHRLDARDS
-571 DATASAAE
+571 ATASGTE
-579 RGLSDELS
+579 RDTADELTL
-587 VVIDGVK
+587 VIDGAK
-594 EGRVGMA
+594 EGRIGMA
-601 VEALWDAVEDLQ
+601 VEALWDAMEDMQ

-624 DHSAKKAGGQRKGN
+624 DHSDK
-638 AAAENAA
+638 AAAGRGKASAAKENAA
-645 PEVYRLETEEEAIL
+645 PAVYRLETEEEAIL

-669 TYASAE
+669 TYAGAE
-675 LVDDPEDNTKEDV
+675 LIDDEDDNTKEDV
-688 SRAMISALPKLLAK
+688 TRAMIAALPKLLAK

-718 VMDLEMYTELQETA
+718 VMDLEMYTELQETT

-753 LKHGVQTLQKMVAT
+753 LQHGVRTLQKMVAT
-767 TSQSTVNT
+767 TSQSTINN
-775 TKLSALEEGLVASLR
+775 TKLSALEESLVSSLR

-822 QVTNTSDALEDDEN
+822 QVCNTSDALEDDEG

-857 NEEESLVRDAVAVL
+857 SEEESLVCDAIA
-871 TLHIMWKTRQVIM
+871 TLSLYIMWKTRQVVVSD
-884 PEAGSQTAVAEALLA
+884 AGSQTAVAEDLLS
-899 KRTTLLSLLEEFVA
+899 KRTTVLSLLEEFVA
-913 STQSQACVGVQ
+913 STQSQACNGVQ
-924 RVAFEK
+924 RIAFEM

-938 AAIPQQ
+938 AATPLET
-944 APAAP
+944 P
-949 ATAGAAAAGTGDD
+949 AAAAAADD
-962 SSVTAGEGDVS
+962 SSNAPAEGDAA
-973 QHRSG
+973 QRRSG

-983 LLALTCSADVQQHCA
+983 ILGLQCSTDVQQHC
-998 SFVQAEIERY
+998 SQFIQAEIERY
-1008 IEKCGVLGKET
+1008 IEKSGIVEKEA
-1019 NGNGTDASD
+1019 NGAGDATRDGSDD
-1028 EEGND
+1028 EEG
-1033 GADDDENA
+1033 DDEEG
-1041 EDYEDD
+1041 EDEDEEED
-1047 AEATPKAS
+1047 ADATPKAS
-1055 RVRGGKSKKSKKAT
+1055 RIRGGKNKKAKKSVANAKARN
-1069 SKAGAQNA
+1069 GAA
-1077 STSAAATAAPERPN
+1077 SEEADRPN
-1091 QAQLEAEHAFCSII
+1091 QAQLQAEHTFCSAI
-1105 STFAS
+1105 STFVS
-1110 AIRVGIIDA
+1110 AVRVGTIDA

-1143 IEVLKEEAIF
+1143 VEVLKEEAIF

-1158 AVIVESCIW
+1158 AVIVESSIW

-1173 FELYLDTGEAQ
+1173 FELYLDTGDAE

-1222 SRASEHVA
+1222 SRASEHIA

-1239 GNRKVRQKMPALY
+1239 GNKKVRQKMPALY
-1252 KGMANLLMTASPTDA
+1252 KGMANLLITATPTDA

-1277 FRAAN
+1277 YRAAN
-1282 VQIPPTAKAW
+1282 VQIPPTSKAW

-1314 VLAGSKGD
+1314 AMAKGD
-1322 TTASSPRKTAAAAK
+1322 TTASTRKNNSAS
-1336 GAGRGDLSD
+1336 RGDISD
-1345 SGGELSEEEDDDG
+1345 SGGELSEDDDG
-1358 LPARGERVLPT
+1358 LPARGERIL
-1369 PTPVRMSQKR
+1369 PTPVRSSQKR
-1379 GRADEP
+1379 DRP
-1385 EGEEED
+1385 
-1391 EEVPTSTASP
+1391 
-1401 SEGRSAEFVERFQSE
+1401 Q
-1416 PLAMSEDEEAEA
+1416 EA
-1428 EEEDE
+1428 EEEEEEEAENEEEISIIAPRSDQLSDIDVEMPASEAGSLNLDE
-1433 DESIAQVTSGNKRRK
+1433 DDDEAGTETRVSGSKRRK
-1448 V
+1448 L

>member
-9 AASAGGSRAVAPTQ
+9 AAGGSRAAKPTQ
-23 SVDASNDMD
+23 PVDASNHMD

-41 SSEGEESDAGQQEE
+41 SSEGEDSDAGQQEE
-55 EESESEDAMDED
+55 EEEEESESDEELEEQ
-67 DDDNDADFGSSRKKK
+67 DDDNDGDFGSTRKK
-82 KAAPRRSAAGATKA
+82 KAAPRRSAAGATRA

-101 TPRARKTAGASRNR
+101 TPRARKTAGASRNGT
-115 SNKTPRSTNK
+115 SKTPRSANK

-135 TATATPSAA
+135 TTTATPSAA

-164 NAVKDVNSAL
+164 NAVKDANSAL

-191 ALAELVNFVIRACGC
+191 ALAELINFVIRACGC

-215 TDIDNVVDN
+215 IDIDNVVDN

-260 HRLIMSAYDAEV
+260 HRLVMSAYDAEV

-306 WTISALNEVNAQATK
+306 WTISALNEVTAQASK

-336 ARSDKSRLKE
+336 ARADKSRLRD
-346 LESKVLESRKLRAKL
+346 LESKVVESRKLRARL
-361 EEYVNEFINSV
+361 EAYVNEFINSV

-399 PTQYLQS
+399 PTQFLQS

-430 MTGLYTRDNFVS
+430 MAGLYTRDNFAS
-442 SIRNF
+442 SVRNF
-447 TEIFKGR
+447 TELFKGR

-464 LGVRIAA
+464 LGVRIAT
-471 INVLVMIDKHDL
+471 INVLVVIDKHDL

-508 SFLANILDEMVS
+508 SFLANLLDEMVS
-520 EGATELESTSAASKK
+520 EGASELGSLSAASKK
-535 KGKQAEEQQQELAK
+535 KGKQAEEQQQEQAK
-549 LRFKCLAELLVK
+549 LRFKYLAQLLVK
-561 YGHRLDAQDT
+561 YGHRLDAQDSEA
-571 DATASAAE
+571 ATASVE

-587 VVIDGVK
+587 VVIDGAK
-594 EGRVGMA
+594 EGRVGLA

-613 HWKPLIDLLLL
+613 HWRPLIDLLLL

-638 AAAENAA
+638 NAAAENAA
-645 PEVYRLETEEEAIL
+645 PTVYRLETEEEAIL

-675 LVDDPEDNTKEDV
+675 LVDDPEDTTKEDF

-732 AFEALWDDVSTQI
+732 AFEALWDDVSNQI

-767 TSQSTVNT
+767 TSQSTVNS
-775 TKLSALEEGLVASLR
+775 TKLSALEEGLVSSLR

-899 KRTTLLSLLEEFVA
+899 KRTTVLSLLEEFVA

-938 AAIPQQ
+938 AAIPPQ
-944 APAAP
+944 APAVV
-949 ATAGAAAAGTGDD
+949 ATGAGDD
-962 SSVTAGEGDVS
+962 SSVTAAEGDVS

-1008 IEKCGVLGKET
+1008 IEKAGLTGKET
-1019 NGNGTDASD
+1019 NGAGAEADD
-1028 EEGND
+1028 EEGDD
-1033 GADDDENA
+1033 GADDGENE
-1041 EDYEDD
+1041 EDDDDADGDEDD
-1047 AEATPKAS
+1047 AEATPKTS
-1055 RVRGGKSKKSKKAT
+1055 RVRGGKSKKSKKA
-1069 SKAGAQNA
+1069 KGGAQNGA
-1077 STSAAATAAPERPN
+1077 ADAATAPERPN

-1119 KYSTVVLIH
+1119 KFSTVVLIH

-1173 FELYLDTGEAQ
+1173 FELYLDAGDAQ

-1222 SRASEHVA
+1222 SRASEHIA

-1239 GNRKVRQKMPALY
+1239 GNKKVRQKMPALY

-1282 VQIPPTAKAW
+1282 VQIAPTAKAW

-1307 KSALFAP
+1307 KSTLFAP
-1314 VLAGSKGD
+1314 VLAGRGD
-1322 TTASSPRKTAAAAK
+1322 ATAA
-1336 GAGRGDLSD
+1336 RTEVED
-1345 SGGELSEEEDDDG
+1345 SGGELSEDDDG

-1369 PTPVRMSQKR
+1369 PVRASLKR
-1379 GRADEP
+1379 GRAVDEASIIAP
-1385 EGEEED
+1385 ASDEGSAAELD
-1391 EEVPTSTASP
+1391 VDMAAS
-1401 SEGRSAEFVERFQSE
+1401 
-1416 PLAMSEDEEAEA
+1416 EAGSL
-1428 EEEDE
+1428 E
-1433 DESIAQVTSGNKRRK
+1433 DESIAQVAGGGKRRK

>member
-9 AASAGGSRAVAPTQ
+9 GASAGGSRSVKPAPP
-23 SVDASNDMD
+23 VDATNDN

-41 SSEGEESDAGQQEE
+41 SSEGEDSDAAQ
-55 EESESEDAMDED
+55 EESESEEEEEEEMD
-67 DDDNDADFGSSRKKK
+67 DDDDENDGDFGSSRKKK
-82 KAAPRRSAAGATKA
+82 APRRSAAGVSKA
-96 RSANT
+96 RSANN
-101 TPRARKTAGASRNR
+101 TPRARKTADATKSGIA
-115 SNKTPRSTNK
+115 KTPRSSSK

-135 TATATPSAA
+135 ATTATPSAA

-164 NAVKDVNSAL
+164 NAVKDANSAL
-174 QSNAEDWV
+174 QSIAEDWI
-182 VAFSDHQGR
+182 VAFSDHEGR
-191 ALAELVNFVIRACGC
+191 ALAELINFVIRACGC

-215 TDIDNVVDN
+215 IDIDNVVDN

-251 FRKSLNEFL
+251 FRKSLHEFL
-260 HRLIMSAYDAEV
+260 HRLVMSAYDAEV

-299 TATVVAL
+299 TATVIAL
-306 WTISALNEVNAQATK
+306 WTISAFNEVNAQASK
-321 DLSTATKQ
+321 DLATATKQ

-336 ARSDKSRLKE
+336 ARADKSRLKD
-346 LESKVLESRKLRAKL
+346 LESKVLESRKLRARL
-361 EEYVNEFINSV
+361 EEYINEFINSV

-417 DVDANVRLAAVHA
+417 DVDASVRLAAVHA

-520 EGATELESTSAASKK
+520 EGASDLSTLSAASKK
-535 KGKQAEEQQQELAK
+535 KGKQAEEQQQEQAK

-561 YGHRLDAQDT
+561 YGHRLDAQDPAPT
-571 DATASAAE
+571 TTATE

-587 VVIDGVK
+587 VVIDGAK
-594 EGRVGMA
+594 EGRVGLA
-601 VEALWDAVEDLQ
+601 VEALWAAVDDLQ

-624 DHSAKKAGGQRKGN
+624 DHSTKKAGGRKGG

-669 TYASAE
+669 TFAGAE
-675 LVDDPEDNTKEDV
+675 SVDDPEDNTKEDV
-688 SRAMISALPKLLAK
+688 SRAMIAALPKLLAK

-732 AFEALWDDVSTQI
+732 AFEALWDDVSNQI

-753 LKHGVQTLQKMVAT
+753 LKHGVQTLHKMVAT
-767 TSQSTVNT
+767 TSQSTVNH
-775 TKLSALEEGLVASLR
+775 TKLSALEDGLVSSLR

-822 QVTNTSDALEDDEN
+822 QVTNTSDALEEDEN

-884 PEAGSQTAVAEALLA
+884 PEAGSQMAVAEALLA
-899 KRTTLLSLLEEFVA
+899 KRTTVLSLLEEFVA

-944 APAAP
+944 AP
-949 ATAGAAAAGTGDD
+949 TSAAAATGDD
-962 SSVTAGEGDVS
+962 SSATAAEADVS

-983 LLALTCSADVQQHCA
+983 LLALTCNADVQQHCA
-998 SFVQAEIERY
+998 QFVQAEIERY
-1008 IEKCGVLGKET
+1008 IERSGILGQES
-1019 NGNGTDASD
+1019 NGAAGADASD
-1028 EEGND
+1028 EEDND
-1033 GADDDENA
+1033 GGDDGENEKDDDED
-1041 EDYEDD
+1041 EQEDD

-1055 RVRGGKSKKSKKAT
+1055 RVRGAKSKKSKP
-1069 SKAGAQNA
+1069 SKAGAAQNG
-1077 STSAAATAAPERPN
+1077 AAPASATERPD
-1091 QAQLEAEHAFCSII
+1091 QTQLEAEHAFCSII

-1143 IEVLKEEAIF
+1143 VEVLKEEAIF

-1173 FELYLDTGEAQ
+1173 FELYLDTGDAQ

-1203 GAGFTALRKIDA
+1203 GAGFTALRKINPG
-1215 RCLISLH
+1215 CLISLH
-1222 SRASEHVA
+1222 SRASEHIA

-1239 GNRKVRQKMPALY
+1239 GNKKVRQRMPALY

-1282 VQIPPTAKAW
+1282 VQIPPTSKAW

-1307 KSALFAP
+1307 KSTLFAP
-1314 VLAGSKGD
+1314 ALAASGKGNTFTSSSK
-1322 TTASSPRKTAAAAK
+1322 RKKATP
-1336 GAGRGDLSD
+1336 AGRGALSD
-1345 SGGELSEEEDDDG
+1345 SGGELSEDDDG

-1369 PTPVRMSQKR
+1369 PVRTSQKR
-1379 GRADEP
+1379 DRRDDDAA
-1385 EGEEED
+1385 EEEEEEPVSPVAPASDGLSELDVEMPASEADSLNLDNDD
-1391 EEVPTSTASP
+1391 EEV
-1401 SEGRSAEFVERFQSE
+1401 
-1416 PLAMSEDEEAEA
+1416 
-1428 EEEDE
+1428 
-1433 DESIAQVTSGNKRRK
+1433 AQVASANKRRK

>member
-1 MARTTSRN
+1 MARTTSRTGTKAGPSS
-9 AASAGGSRAVAPTQ
+9 AAAVRDQ
-23 SVDASNDMD
+23 SGDASNDI
-32 DSDGSLTEL
+32 DSDGSLTDL
-41 SSEGEESDAGQQEE
+41 SSEGEDSDNANDDHEIDD
-55 EESESEDAMDED
+55 EDSDVEMDED
-67 DDDNDADFGSSRKKK
+67 DDDNDGDFGSSRKK
-82 KAAPRRSAAGATKA
+82 KAAPRRSAATPSRAKST
-96 RSANT
+96 NT
-101 TPRARKTAGASRNR
+101 TPRARKTAAASNNGAK
-115 SNKTPRSTNK
+115 KTPRSTTK

-135 TATATPSAA
+135 TTNTTPSAA
-144 RSRTAAS
+144 RSRAAAS
-151 RDELPINEDNDIF
+151 RDELPINDDNDIF
-164 NAVKDVNSAL
+164 NAVKDPNSAL

-215 TDIDNVVDN
+215 INIDNVVDN

-260 HRLIMSAYDAEV
+260 HRLVMSAYEAEV

-306 WTISALNEVNAQATK
+306 WTISAFNEVNAQATK

-336 ARSDKSRLKE
+336 ARADKSRLKD
-346 LESKVLESRKLRAKL
+346 LESKVVESRKLKARL
-361 EEYVNEFINSV
+361 EEYINEFINSV

-417 DVDANVRLAAVHA
+417 DVDANVRMAAVQA
-430 MTGLYTRDNFVS
+430 MTGLYNRDNFVS
-442 SIRNF
+442 SIRHF
-447 TEIFKGR
+447 TEMFKGR
-454 LVQMATSDVE
+454 LVQMATGDVE
-464 LGVRIAA
+464 LGVRIAT

-520 EGATELESTSAASKK
+520 EGASELGSLSAASKK
-535 KGKQAEEQQQELAK
+535 KGKQAEEQQHEQAK
-549 LRFKCLAELLVK
+549 LSFKCLAELLVK
-561 YGHRLDAQDT
+561 YGHRLDSR
-571 DATASAAE
+571 DAAAANADGDVTE
-579 RGLSDELS
+579 ELA
-587 VVIDGVK
+587 VVIDGAK
-594 EGRVGMA
+594 EGRVGLA
-601 VEALWDAVEDLQ
+601 VEALWDAVEDMQ
-613 HWKPLIDLLLL
+613 HWKPLIELLLL
-624 DHSAKKAGGQRKGN
+624 DHSDKKAAAAGRGKGS

-645 PEVYRLETEEEAIL
+645 PAVYRLEAEEEAIL

-669 TYASAE
+669 TYETAK
-675 LVDDPEDNTKEDV
+675 LIDDEEDTTKEDV
-688 SRAMISALPKLLAK
+688 TRAMIAALPKLFAK

-718 VMDLEMYTELQETA
+718 AMDLEMYTELQETPT
-732 AFEALWDDVSTQI
+732 FEALWDDVSNQI

-753 LKHGVQTLQKMVAT
+753 LKHGVETLRKLVAT
-767 TSQSTVNT
+767 TSQSNINS
-775 TKLSALEEGLVASLR
+775 TKMSALEEGLVSSLR

-822 QVTNTSDALEDDEN
+822 QVCNTSDALEDDEG

-857 NEEESLVRDAVAVL
+857 QEEESLVRDAVATL
-871 TLHIMWKTRQVIM
+871 TLHVMWKTRQIIM
-884 PEAGSQTAVAEALLA
+884 PEAGSQTAAAETLLA
-899 KRTTLLSLLEEFVA
+899 KRTTVLSLLEEFIA
-913 STQSQACVGVQ
+913 STQSQACVGIQ

-930 LATIHMLY
+930 LANIQMLY

-944 APAAP
+944 APAA
-949 ATAGAAAAGTGDD
+949 AVVSAAAATGEDA
-962 SSVTAGEGDVS
+962 STAPAEEEAA

-983 LLALTCSADVQQHCA
+983 VLNLHCDAEVQQHCA
-998 SFVQAEIERY
+998 QFVQAEIERY
-1008 IEKCGVLGKET
+1008 IAKAGVVGKEAKGSGSAAD
-1019 NGNGTDASD
+1019 NDSD
-1028 EEGND
+1028 DE
-1033 GADDDENA
+1033 GADDDNDN
-1041 EDYEDD
+1041 EDDDKEED

-1055 RVRGGKSKKSKKAT
+1055 RVRGGKSKKAKKAAAA
-1069 SKAGAQNA
+1069 SKAQN
-1077 STSAAATAAPERPN
+1077 STTSEDSDRPD
-1091 QAQLEAEHAFCSII
+1091 QAQLQAEHTFCSVIG
-1105 STFAS
+1105 TFVS

-1128 FGRLGAI
+1128 FGRLGNI
-1135 YDSCCKAL
+1135 YDSLCKAL
-1143 IEVLKEEAIF
+1143 VEVLKEEAIF

-1173 FELYLDTGEAQ
+1173 FELYLDTGDAN
-1184 GEARFVSLSR
+1184 GEARFISLSR

-1222 SRASEHVA
+1222 SRASEHIA
-1230 QKVAAAERN
+1230 QKIAAAERN
-1239 GNRKVRQKMPALY
+1239 GNKRVKQRMPALY
-1252 KGMANLLMTASPTDA
+1252 KGMANLLITATPTDA

-1277 FRAAN
+1277 YRAAN
-1282 VQIPPTAKAW
+1282 VQIPPTSKAW
-1292 DAHRSYEKRLLKIAA
+1292 DAHSC
-1307 KSALFAP
+1307 
-1314 VLAGSKGD
+1314 VWG
-1322 TTASSPRKTAAAAK
+1322 
-1336 GAGRGDLSD
+1336 
-1345 SGGELSEEEDDDG
+1345 
-1358 LPARGERVLPT
+1358 
-1369 PTPVRMSQKR
+1369 
-1379 GRADEP
+1379 
-1385 EGEEED
+1385 
-1391 EEVPTSTASP
+1391 
-1401 SEGRSAEFVERFQSE
+1401 
-1416 PLAMSEDEEAEA
+1416 
-1428 EEEDE
+1428 
-1433 DESIAQVTSGNKRRK
+1433 
-1448 V
+1448 